1 MGPEEILLEEGQIV
15 DNIYFIM
22 EGELEIY
29 QNL

>member
-15 DNIYFIM
+15 DNIYFLM